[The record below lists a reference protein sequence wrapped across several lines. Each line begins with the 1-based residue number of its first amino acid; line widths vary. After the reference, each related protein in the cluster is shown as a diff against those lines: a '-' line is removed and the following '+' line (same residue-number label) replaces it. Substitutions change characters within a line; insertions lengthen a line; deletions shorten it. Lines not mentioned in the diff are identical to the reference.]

1 VLLSK
6 FDLNNVNFWNKN
18 TCTIDG
24 TVTDVV
30 TLNYGQQRLELH
42 FKFPRSKGMCY
53 FESFRDYAETFSK
66 VLGYMQLE
74 HQLREALPHLEHIY
88 SHTELL
94 YG

>member
-6 FDLNNVNFWNKN
+6 FDLNNVNFWNKY
-18 TCTIDG
+18 TCTIEG
-24 TVTDVV
+24 TVTDGV
-30 TLNYGQQRLELH
+30 TLNYGTQRLELH

-66 VLGYMQLE
+66 TLEYMELVDQLKI
-74 HQLREALPHLEHIY
+74 ALPYLEHIY

-94 YG
+94 CG